1 MNYAKSTTLMWAV
14 SKIIKRANNSCLIS
28 QRDKGL
34 LQHSMQMA
42 ANNPAD
48 SAHIYSNGKAIKMWK
63 MLLSR
68 MYLSVSTL
76 KF

>member
-1 MNYAKSTTLMWAV
+1 MKYAESSTLMWAIA
-14 SKIIKRANNSCLIS
+14 KIIKRANNSCLIS

-34 LQHSMQMA
+34 LQHSPQMA

-48 SAHIYSNGKAIKMWK
+48 SIHVHSNDKAIKMLR

-68 MYLSVSTL
+68 MYLSVGTL

>member
-1 MNYAKSTTLMWAV
+1 MQKSTTLMWAV
-14 SKIIKRANNSCLIS
+14 SKIILKSANNSCLIS
-28 QRDKGL
+28 QRNKGL

-42 ANNPAD
+42 ADNTAHTI
-48 SAHIYSNGKAIKMWK
+48 HIYSNNKAVKMSK

>member
-1 MNYAKSTTLMWAV
+1 MNYAESTTLMWAV
-14 SKIIKRANNSCLIS
+14 AKIIKRANNSCLIS

-34 LQHSMQMA
+34 LQHSPQMV

-48 SAHIYSNGKAIKMWK
+48 SIHVHSNGKAIKMLR

-68 MYLSVSTL
+68 MYLSVGTL